1 MPNIKENTKLL
12 IQAAE
17 TGDIVEVQRLIPIS
31 DPKSQESEAL
41 QFAVYYGHIECVKLL
56 IPVSNPKDR
65 YSSALQLA
73 AQRGHT
79 QCVELLIPVS
89 NPKEHNSRALCLAAE
104 NGRTEC
110 IELLYPVSDP
120 KVAIKQL
127 QHLYPD
133 NYNKWGPLYEMVD
146 AERVRNTLTA
156 EVGTATTAKVQRK
169 M

>member
-41 QFAVYYGHIECVKLL
+41 QFAVYYGHIECVK
-56 IPVSNPKDR
+56 
-65 YSSALQLA
+65 
-73 AQRGHT
+73 
-79 QCVELLIPVS
+79 LLIPVS